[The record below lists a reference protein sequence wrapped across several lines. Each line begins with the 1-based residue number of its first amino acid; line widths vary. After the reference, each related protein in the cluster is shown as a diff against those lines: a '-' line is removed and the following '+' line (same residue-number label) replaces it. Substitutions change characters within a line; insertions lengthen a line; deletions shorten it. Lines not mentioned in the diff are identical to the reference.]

1 MDLHYAIELGLILLA
16 FLFGIVIANIFL
28 GRKIFESGRDRDGTI
43 LMFLL
48 FFAFIFTLSLF
59 AKIMTGEVISTIIGS
74 ITGSIGTAA
83 AFTYKDKM
91 GNGGTPKP

>member
-1 MDLHYAIELGLILLA
+1 MSLHYAIDVGLMLLA
-16 FLFGIVIANIFL
+16 FIIGIIISNMYA
-28 GRKIFESGRDRDGTI
+28 GRKVFESGRDRDGTI

-48 FFAFIFTLSLF
+48 FFAFVFTLSLF

-91 GNGGTPKP
+91 NGGTPKS